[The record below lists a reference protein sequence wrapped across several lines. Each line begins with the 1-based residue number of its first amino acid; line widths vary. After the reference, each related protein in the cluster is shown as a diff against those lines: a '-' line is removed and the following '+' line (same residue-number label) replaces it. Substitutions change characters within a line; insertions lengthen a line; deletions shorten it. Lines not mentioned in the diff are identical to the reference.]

1 MPEPTNPDPA
11 TTATPTPG
19 ETGTDTPDGQTT
31 DPAATATPANPAD
44 GAPTAETKPDGD
56 GKPGE
61 TKSDAKPIEYGEFAA
76 AEGVTLDQDAVGEF
90 KALASDAKLT
100 QEQAQKVVDI
110 GVKLQQKWA
119 AQQTQA
125 METARTQWA
134 EASNTDKEFGGEK
147 LAENLAV
154 AKAALDKFG
163 SPELKQLLNDS
174 GLGNHPEVIRFFY
187 RAGRAISDDRLIGG
201 GNGPGPATDPA
212 TVLFPSMK

>member
-11 TTATPTPG
+11 TEPTAMSGGPTASTTPEGPETTPPTPTPSA
-19 ETGTDTPDGQTT
+19 DGVPAGKGKSDANGKPAES
-31 DPAATATPANPAD
+31 DPAA
-44 GAPTAETKPDGD
+44 KPV
-56 GKPGE
+56 
-61 TKSDAKPIEYGEFAA
+61 EYGEFAG
-76 AEGVTLDQDAVGEF
+76 AEGVTLDQDALGEF
-90 KALASDAKLT
+90 KALAGDAKLT

-119 AQQTQA
+119 AQQTQT
-125 METARTQWA
+125 MEAARTQWA

-154 AKAALDKFG
+154 AKVALDKFG

-187 RAGRAISDDRLIGG
+187 RAGRAISDDRVIGG
-201 GNGPGPATDPA
+201 GNGPGPAIDPA
-212 TVLFPSMK
+212 NVLFPSMK